1 MGKISHALKNG
12 FPLLAG
18 MGMAAGSS
26 ALAVY
31 CTVPSIGK
39 CSACGSCLVAVCS
52 LAGWAVVKGKDPNSV
67 YSASYKRR

>member
-1 MGKISHALKNG
+1 MWGKISPAIKSS

-31 CTVPSIGK
+31 CTIPTIGK

-52 LAGWAVVKGKDPNSV
+52 LAGWAVVKGKDPNSI
-67 YSASYKRR
+67 YLTSQKK